1 MENIIMAAIREK
13 KILSFTY
20 SGYPRVV
27 EPHVYGIEGGTYQ
40 FLGYQI
46 RGSSK
51 SGGVL
56 PEWRRFNISAM
67 RNLQPLNEFFSGRR
81 ANPTG
86 NHSHWDKQI
95 LIVE

>member
-1 MENIIMAAIREK
+1 MENIIIAAIKAK
-13 KILSFTY
+13 KVLSFTY

-27 EPHVYGIEGGTYQ
+27 EPHVYGIDGGAHQ
-40 FLGYQI
+40 LLGYQI

-51 SGGVL
+51 SGGTL

-67 RNLQPLNEFFSGRR
+67 LNLQILDESFLGRR
-81 ANPTG
+81 SYPSG
-86 NHSHWDKQI
+86 KHSHWDEKI